1 MGKIKNKLIDWKN
14 RLKDRHMLSIIVVL
28 FTIIVILGIVIYK
41 KQTEYRQASENQYNM
56 AFYELV
62 DYVQNVETYLAKSL
76 ISSSPEHGAET
87 LTHVWRE
94 ANLAQ
99 AYLSRLPIDNVELEK
114 TSKFLNQVSDYSYS
128 LSRKNI
134 YKKALTDE
142 DLNNLE
148 ELHNYSVDLKNTLDQ
163 LSADING
170 GRIKWGELT
179 KKGEVA
185 FAQEV
190 SNISKNSFSNLEENF
205 HEYSGLI
212 YDGAF
217 SEHMT
222 SSQKKGLTG
231 DNIDEEKA
239 KQIAIDFIGK
249 DRVQAINFNGKSENT
264 DIITYD
270 FSVKV
275 NSENEEN
282 MNISITEK
290 GGHVLL
296 MNYNRN
302 VEAELISQEEADKKG
317 KEFLESRG
325 LNNMKETYYL
335 KQDGIVTINYA
346 YKQDEVTVYPDLIK
360 LKVALDNGEI
370 MGIETKGYLNSH
382 EKRKIDDIK
391 VSKEKAK
398 EGLNKNL
405 EIISENLAII
415 PTEWKTEVLCWEFK
429 GKVND
434 TDFLVYINAE
444 NGKEEDIYIYTTENE
459 LEKLHNHGIYENI
472 YKMNKLDFYNL
483 YSGQK
488 VQLNGDKCELYN
500 GEIDIK
506 SDDAWYKLDD
516 LYGVLRDNENT
527 NFVVQKITD
536 DKIYLTH
543 ENGSGSIY
551 TYKELYPD
559 FNVGDIVK
567 RVNGKYIK

>member
-14 RLKDRHMLSIIVVL
+14 RLKDRHMLSVIVVL
-28 FTIIVILGIVIYK
+28 FTIIIILSVIIYK

-99 AYLSRLPIDNVELEK
+99 AYLSRLPIDSVELEK
-114 TSKFLNQVSDYSYS
+114 TAKFLNQVSDYSYS

-134 YKKALTDE
+134 YNEELTEE
-142 DLNNLE
+142 DLKNLE
-148 ELHNYSVDLKNTLDQ
+148 DLHNYSVELRNTLDQ
-163 LSADING
+163 LSADIND

-239 KQIAIDFIGK
+239 KQIATDFIGK
-249 DRVQAINFNGKSENT
+249 DRVQEINLSGKSENT

-275 NSENEEN
+275 NNENEEN

-302 VEAELISQEEADKKG
+302 VEAELISQEEADKIG
-317 KEFLESRG
+317 KQFLEDRG

-360 LKVALDNGEI
+360 LKIALDNGEV

-382 EKRKIDDIK
+382 EERKIPGVKIT
-391 VSKEKAK
+391 KEKAK
-398 EGLNKNL
+398 ESLNKNL
-405 EIISENLAII
+405 EITSESLAII
-415 PTEWKTEVLCWEFK
+415 PTEWQTEVLCWEFK

-434 TDFLVYINAE
+434 TDFLVYVNAE
-444 NGKEEDIYIYTTENE
+444 TGKEEDILVITNTP
-459 LEKLHNHGIYENI
+459 
-472 YKMNKLDFYNL
+472 
-483 YSGQK
+483 
-488 VQLNGDKCELYN
+488 NG
-500 GEIDIK
+500 
-506 SDDAWYKLDD
+506 
-516 LYGVLRDNENT
+516 T
-527 NFVVQKITD
+527 
-536 DKIYLTH
+536 LTQ
-543 ENGSGSIY
+543 
-551 TYKELYPD
+551 
-559 FNVGDIVK
+559 
-567 RVNGKYIK
+567 

>member
-28 FTIIVILGIVIYK
+28 LTIIIILSVIIYK
-41 KQTEYRQASENQYNM
+41 KQTEYRQASENQYNL

-99 AYLSRLPIDNVELEK
+99 AYLSRLPIDSVELEK
-114 TSKFLNQVSDYSYS
+114 TAKFLNQVSDYSYS

-134 YKKALTDE
+134 YNEELTEE
-142 DLNNLE
+142 DLKNLE
-148 ELHNYSVDLKNTLDQ
+148 DLHNYSVELRNTLDQ
-163 LSADING
+163 LSADIND

-179 KKGEVA
+179 KKGKVA

-222 SSQKKGLTG
+222 SSQKKVLTG

-239 KQIAIDFIGK
+239 KQIATDFIGK
-249 DRVQAINFNGKSENT
+249 DRMQEINLSGKSENT

-275 NSENEEN
+275 NNENEEN

-302 VEAELISQEEADKKG
+302 VAAELISQEEADKIG
-317 KEFLESRG
+317 KQFLEDRG

-360 LKVALDNGEI
+360 LKIALDNGEV

-382 EKRKIDDIK
+382 EERKIPEVKIT
-391 VSKEKAK
+391 KEKAK
-398 EGLNKNL
+398 ESLNKNL
-405 EIISENLAII
+405 EITSESLAII
-415 PTEWKTEVLCWEFK
+415 PTEWQTEVLCWEFK

-434 TDFLVYINAE
+434 TDFLVYVNAE
-444 NGKEEDIYIYTTENE
+444 TGKEEDILVITNTP
-459 LEKLHNHGIYENI
+459 
-472 YKMNKLDFYNL
+472 
-483 YSGQK
+483 
-488 VQLNGDKCELYN
+488 NG
-500 GEIDIK
+500 
-506 SDDAWYKLDD
+506 
-516 LYGVLRDNENT
+516 T
-527 NFVVQKITD
+527 
-536 DKIYLTH
+536 LTQ
-543 ENGSGSIY
+543 
-551 TYKELYPD
+551 
-559 FNVGDIVK
+559 
-567 RVNGKYIK
+567 

>member
-14 RLKDRHMLSIIVVL
+14 RLKDRHMLSVIVVL
-28 FTIIVILGIVIYK
+28 FTIIIILSVIIYK

-99 AYLSRLPIDNVELEK
+99 AYLSRLPIDSVELEK
-114 TSKFLNQVSDYSYS
+114 TAKFLNQVSDYSYS

-134 YKKALTDE
+134 YNEELTEE
-142 DLNNLE
+142 DLKNLE
-148 ELHNYSVDLKNTLDQ
+148 DLHNYSVELRNTLDQ
-163 LSADING
+163 LSADIND

-179 KKGEVA
+179 KKGKVA

-239 KQIAIDFIGK
+239 KQIATDFIGK
-249 DRVQAINFNGKSENT
+249 DRVQEINLSGKSENT

-275 NSENEEN
+275 NNENEEN

-302 VEAELISQEEADKKG
+302 VEAELISQEEADKIG
-317 KEFLESRG
+317 KQFLEDRG

-346 YKQDEVTVYPDLIK
+346 YKQDKVTVYPDLIK
-360 LKVALDNGEI
+360 LKIALDNGEV

-382 EKRKIDDIK
+382 EERKIPEVKIT
-391 VSKEKAK
+391 KEKAK
-398 EGLNKNL
+398 ESLNKNL
-405 EIISENLAII
+405 EITSESLAII
-415 PTEWKTEVLCWEFK
+415 PTEWQTEVLCWEFK

-434 TDFLVYINAE
+434 TDFLVYVNAE
-444 NGKEEDIYIYTTENE
+444 TGKEEDILVITNTP
-459 LEKLHNHGIYENI
+459 
-472 YKMNKLDFYNL
+472 
-483 YSGQK
+483 
-488 VQLNGDKCELYN
+488 NG
-500 GEIDIK
+500 
-506 SDDAWYKLDD
+506 
-516 LYGVLRDNENT
+516 T
-527 NFVVQKITD
+527 
-536 DKIYLTH
+536 LTQ
-543 ENGSGSIY
+543 
-551 TYKELYPD
+551 
-559 FNVGDIVK
+559 
-567 RVNGKYIK
+567 

>member
-28 FTIIVILGIVIYK
+28 FTIIIILSVIIYK

-99 AYLSRLPIDNVELEK
+99 AYLSRLPIDSVELEK
-114 TSKFLNQVSDYSYS
+114 TAKFLNQVSDYSYS

-134 YKKALTDE
+134 YNEELTEE
-142 DLNNLE
+142 DLKNLE
-148 ELHNYSVDLKNTLDQ
+148 DLHNYSVELRNTLDQ
-163 LSADING
+163 LSADIND

-222 SSQKKGLTG
+222 SSQKKVLTG

-239 KQIAIDFIGK
+239 KQIATDFIGK
-249 DRVQAINFNGKSENT
+249 DRMQEINLSGKSENT

-275 NSENEEN
+275 NNENEEN

-302 VEAELISQEEADKKG
+302 VAAELISQEEADKIG
-317 KEFLESRG
+317 KQFLEDRG

-360 LKVALDNGEI
+360 LKIALDNGEV

-382 EKRKIDDIK
+382 EERKIPEVKIT
-391 VSKEKAK
+391 KEKAK
-398 EGLNKNL
+398 ESLNKNL
-405 EIISENLAII
+405 EITSESLAII
-415 PTEWKTEVLCWEFK
+415 PTEWQTEVLCWEFK

-434 TDFLVYINAE
+434 TDFLVYVNAE
-444 NGKEEDIYIYTTENE
+444 TGKEEDILVITNTP
-459 LEKLHNHGIYENI
+459 
-472 YKMNKLDFYNL
+472 
-483 YSGQK
+483 
-488 VQLNGDKCELYN
+488 NGTL
-500 GEIDIK
+500 I
-506 SDDAWYKLDD
+506 
-516 LYGVLRDNENT
+516 
-527 NFVVQKITD
+527 Q
-536 DKIYLTH
+536 
-543 ENGSGSIY
+543 
-551 TYKELYPD
+551 
-559 FNVGDIVK
+559 
-567 RVNGKYIK
+567 

>member
-270 FSVKV
+270 FS
-275 NSENEEN
+275 
-282 MNISITEK
+282 
-290 GGHVLL
+290 
-296 MNYNRN
+296 
-302 VEAELISQEEADKKG
+302 
-317 KEFLESRG
+317 
-325 LNNMKETYYL
+325 
-335 KQDGIVTINYA
+335 
-346 YKQDEVTVYPDLIK
+346 
-360 LKVALDNGEI
+360 
-370 MGIETKGYLNSH
+370 
-382 EKRKIDDIK
+382 
-391 VSKEKAK
+391 
-398 EGLNKNL
+398 
-405 EIISENLAII
+405 
-415 PTEWKTEVLCWEFK
+415 
-429 GKVND
+429 
-434 TDFLVYINAE
+434 
-444 NGKEEDIYIYTTENE
+444 
-459 LEKLHNHGIYENI
+459 
-472 YKMNKLDFYNL
+472 
-483 YSGQK
+483 
-488 VQLNGDKCELYN
+488 
-500 GEIDIK
+500 
-506 SDDAWYKLDD
+506 
-516 LYGVLRDNENT
+516 
-527 NFVVQKITD
+527 
-536 DKIYLTH
+536 
-543 ENGSGSIY
+543 
-551 TYKELYPD
+551 
-559 FNVGDIVK
+559 
-567 RVNGKYIK
+567 